1 MLGKCS
7 EDADKL
13 IWKASKSGNLLFKSF
28 YSSLESGGVSFSSKV
43 VWGFWVS
50 LKVSFFFC
58 LGGCMGKLTNPR
70 ST

>member
-1 MLGKCS
+1 MRLQVLGKCS

-50 LKVSFFFC
+50 FKVSFFFFFFA
-58 LGGCMGKLTNPR
+58 
-70 ST
+70 